1 MTEKEAFIEEM
12 KKRTRTFA
20 VHTIN
25 FCDSLKKKK
34 ASDVITYQLVKSAS
48 STGANYR
55 AVCRARSKKEFF
67 SKICIVV
74 EEVDESQY
82 WFEVIEE
89 AHLSNDEKELD
100 RLLKESIEINK
111 IMSKAKN
118 SSYNG

>member
-1 MTEKEAFIEEM
+1 MTEKEAFVEEM
-12 KKRTRTFA
+12 KKKTRTFA
-20 VHTIN
+20 VNTIN

-89 AHLSNDEKELD
+89 ANLSNDKIELD
-100 RLLKESIEINK
+100 RLLKESIELNK
-111 IMSKAKN
+111 ILSKAKN
-118 SSYNG
+118 SSYYG